1 MNSAA
6 IFYGVAGGMV
16 ILGSFAVLGASLYL
30 AYARKDQIV
39 ECFKNSPGV
48 TSAAPSQRGAIR
60 SHLMWISTVTSYVAF
75 PRGHLRRGEVD
86 RRDLDALP
94 ASLRRELI
102 VLRWTLLSLCGSA
115 ILLFVF
121 GKSVLDLDQS

>member
-6 IFYGVAGGMV
+6 LFYGVAGGLI
-16 ILGSFAVLGASLYL
+16 ILGAFAVIGASLYL
-30 AYARKDQIV
+30 AYAKKDEIV

-48 TSAAPSQRGAIR
+48 ASAAPRQRGAIR
-60 SHLMWISTVTSYVAF
+60 SHLTWISTVTSYVAF
-75 PRGHLRRGEVD
+75 PKGHMRRGEVD
-86 RRDLDALP
+86 HRDLEALP

-102 VLRWTLLSLCGSA
+102 AIRWTLLSLCGSA

-121 GKSVLDLDQS
+121 GVSVLDLDQN